1 MNAKSLM
8 LFSFGMT
15 VLCIPAN
22 AQFYTIEKE
31 NNVENKKN
39 VVSNDGNQKQTVS
52 KNDESEE
59 DWFYN
64 AQDSMMLAESSEKR
78 KEEENELDFFS
89 STDGHEVSIERDVPV
104 FVSARD
110 SLLFGLIRDRMDVC
124 LPLDYISVNSR
135 YGYRKDPFSKCEKF
149 HDGIDLQCN
158 MQHVYSMLSGKV
170 LKTVY
175 GKKGYGNY
183 VVMDYGHI
191 QVLYGHLSMITVRQ
205 GDEVYAGTIIGV
217 SGNSGKSSGPHLHI
231 KISSNGKS
239 LNPTP
244 FIAYLNRYI
253 TRLQDRIAYVRF
265 GTKPP
270 KELNI
275 ANLYEALDRYGVMYP
290 KIVVAQA
297 LLETG
302 YFTSN
307 ICLNYNNLFGLRR
320 PSDGSYYQFENWE
333 QSVKAYKDY
342 VQYKYHGGNYLRF
355 LQQIGYAEDPSYIYK
370 VRSISNSL

>member
-1 MNAKSLM
+1 MNTKSLM
-8 LFSFGMT
+8 LFSFGLSF
-15 VLCIPAN
+15 LCLPVK

-31 NNVENKKN
+31 NKTENKEK
-39 VVSNDGNQKQTVS
+39 VVTSDAEKKQNTS
-52 KNDESEE
+52 RNELSEE
-59 DWFYN
+59 EWFYN
-64 AQDSMMLAESSEKR
+64 TQDSMMLAEKTAR
-78 KEEENELDFFS
+78 QKADDDAVDFFS

-104 FVSARD
+104 YVSVKD

-135 YGYRKDPFSKCEKF
+135 YGYRKDPYSKCETF

-170 LKTVY
+170 IKTVY
-175 GKKGYGNY
+175 SRKGYGNY

-205 GDEVYAGTIIGV
+205 GDDVYAGTIIGV
-217 SGNSGKSSGPHLHI
+217 SGNSGKSTGPHLHI
-231 KISSNGKS
+231 KISANGKS

-265 GTKPP
+265 GTRPP

-275 ANLYEALDRYGVMYP
+275 ANLYEALDRYGIMYP

-320 PSDGSYYQFENWE
+320 PTDGSYYQFDNWE

-342 VQYKYHGGNYLRF
+342 VQYKYHGGSYLKF
-355 LQQIGYAEDPSYIYK
+355 LQNIGYAEDPSYIYK

>member
-8 LFSFGMT
+8 LFPFGLT
-15 VLCIPAN
+15 FLCLPMK

-31 NNVENKKN
+31 NKAEEAKETSSKLRNQRQV
-39 VVSNDGNQKQTVS
+39 NQK
-52 KNDESEE
+52 DELSEE

-64 AQDSMMLAESSEKR
+64 AQDSIKLAEQSAERREKQDD
-78 KEEENELDFFS
+78 LDFFS

-110 SLLFGLIRDRMDVC
+110 SLLFGLISDRMDVC
-124 LPLDYISVNSR
+124 LPLDYISVNSQ
-135 YGYRKDPFSKCEKF
+135 YGYRKDPYSKCEKF

-175 GKKGYGNY
+175 GNKGYGNY

-205 GDEVYAGTIIGV
+205 GDDVYAGTIIGV
-217 SGNSGKSSGPHLHI
+217 SGNSGKSTGPHLHI
-231 KISSNGKS
+231 KITSNGKS

-265 GTKPP
+265 GTRPP

-275 ANLYEALDRYGVMYP
+275 ANLYEALDKYGVMYP

-307 ICLNYNNLFGLRR
+307 VCLNNNNLFGLRR
-320 PSDGSYYQFENWE
+320 PTDGSYYQFDNWE

-342 VQYKYHGGNYLRF
+342 IQYKYHGGNYLKF
-355 LQQIGYAEDPSYIYK
+355 LQHIGYAEDPSYIYK